1 MSRRPRCHALNPI
14 LFDDHDRPAAE
25 AARNSIVA
33 KATRSEQARQKAA
46 SKRPDDDLP
55 VHSFQSLLTDLATI
69 TRNTMAMADS
79 PEHSFLLYPQLTPFS
94 NAPSTCSPSRSNCS
108 Q

>member
-1 MSRRPRCHALNPI
+1 MSRRPRYHALNPI

-46 SKRPDDDLP
+46 SKRTDDDLP
-55 VHSFQSLLTDLATI
+55 GPQLPVPPHRPRHHH
-69 TRNTMAMADS
+69 RNKMAMADS
-79 PEHSFLLYPQLTPFS
+79 PEHGFLLYPQLTPVQRRAFD
-94 NAPSTCSPSRSNCS
+94 CSPSRSNCS